1 MLLALLAVYFFG
13 GGGVGGSILTP
24 AAVKQIGKQVEAVV
38 TDAARVERASETL
51 AELTTEIR
59 GFEKSFAKSGKQLS
73 GLYKD
78 HGADAD
84 QMLAVLD
91 SLNADWEAVQ
101 RRAIELRFD
110 LKDALS
116 PEEWAAVFDRE

>member
-38 TDAARVERASETL
+38 TDAARAERASETL

-59 GFEKSFAKSGKQLS
+59 GFEKSFAQSGKQLS

-78 HGADAD
+78 HGAEAD

-91 SLNADWEAVQ
+91 ALNEGWEASQ
-101 RRAIELRFD
+101 QRAIELRFE
-110 LKDALS
+110 LKASLTE
-116 PEEWAAVFDRE
+116 EEWAAVFGGE